1 MNKLYFRFIRFSLG
15 IEEGKKFLDGSAL
28 KNFDWQAFYEFAGQ
42 QTLLGI
48 IMDGVQRLP
57 REVAPKQE
65 LLMRWFFVSQKL
77 AKQNV
82 ILDKATTAIY
92 HKIVSE
98 GYQCCI
104 LKGQGNAVLYPNP
117 AARTPG
123 DVDVWV
129 NASREEIR
137 QLAQRLADNMG
148 KVEEESLNHVVVTI
162 KGISV
167 ELHSTPAI
175 MCNPLHHHR
184 LQKWLRANVEE
195 QCSHI
200 VPLASGVSDRV
211 CEAAIPT
218 ASFNVVYQLY
228 HLYHHYLYEG
238 IGLRQFLDYYMQ
250 VKSEERRVK
259 KQSLVPEGKA
269 NLNDAMLQKTL
280 QQLGLWNFA
289 GAVMYVLHEVMG
301 LSEAQM
307 IAPMDEKRGKM
318 LLDEILQGGNFGHHA
333 ENRSGALTWRHNI
346 YRLQKDWEL
355 MWYYPGE
362 CMVEPFY
369 RLWHFF
375 WRMKHRQ

>member
-1 MNKLYFRFIRFSLG
+1 
-15 IEEGKKFLDGSAL
+15 
-28 KNFDWQAFYEFAGQ
+28 
-42 QTLLGI
+42 
-48 IMDGVQRLP
+48 
-57 REVAPKQE
+57 
-65 LLMRWFFVSQKL
+65 
-77 AKQNV
+77 
-82 ILDKATTAIY
+82 
-92 HKIVSE
+92 
-98 GYQCCI
+98 
-104 LKGQGNAVLYPNP
+104 
-117 AARTPG
+117 
-123 DVDVWV
+123 
-129 NASREEIR
+129 
-137 QLAQRLADNMG
+137 
-148 KVEEESLNHVVVTI
+148 
-162 KGISV
+162 
-167 ELHSTPAI
+167 

-184 LQKWLRANVEE
+184 MQKWLRANVDE

-200 VPLASGVSDRV
+200 VPLASVVSDRV

-269 NLNDAMLQKTL
+269 NLNDAMQQKTL

-307 IAPMDEKRGKM
+307 NAPMDEKRGKM